1 MTITLWHCIDARSF
15 RPLWALEEMGLE
27 YELHNLPFP
36 PRAFHKPY
44 FDVNPLGTVPFL
56 RDGETGMT
64 ESAAICQY
72 LADRYAPD
80 LGLPVDH
87 PEYGAYLNWLHQS
100 DATFTFPQAL
110 MLRYGV
116 FEPDER
122 KQPQVA
128 EDYRAWYLGRLRWLD
143 QHLEKEEWLV
153 ADRFTVAD
161 IAVGYALYLGEFTGA
176 AKDYA
181 PQTQAY
187 LDRLKA
193 RDGFQRSLWKQNETG
208 SDEIRSALPRMD

>member
-15 RPLWALEEMGLE
+15 RPLWALEEMGLD
-27 YELHNLPFP
+27 YELCVLPFP

-44 FDVNPLGTVPFL
+44 FDTNPLGTVPFL

-64 ESAAICQY
+64 ESTAICQY
-72 LADRYAPD
+72 LADRYAPEF
-80 LGLPVDH
+80 GVSVDH
-87 PEYGAYLNWLHQS
+87 PDYGAYLNWLHQS

-116 FEPDER
+116 FEPDDR

-128 EDYRAWYLGRLRWLD
+128 EDYRTWYLARLRWLD
-143 QHLEKEEWLV
+143 QHLENHEWL
-153 ADRFTVAD
+153 AANRFTVAD
-161 IAVGYALYLGEFTGA
+161 IAVGYALFLGEFTGA
-176 AKDYA
+176 ASDYT
-181 PQTQAY
+181 PQTRAY

-193 RDGFQRSLWKQNETG
+193 REGFQRAQSRQVAADSQG
-208 SDEIRSALPRMD
+208 AGSALPTPS